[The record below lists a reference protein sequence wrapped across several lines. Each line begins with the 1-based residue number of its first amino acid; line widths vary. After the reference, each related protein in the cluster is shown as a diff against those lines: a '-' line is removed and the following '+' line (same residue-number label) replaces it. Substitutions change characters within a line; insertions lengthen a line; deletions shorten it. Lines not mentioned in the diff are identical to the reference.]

1 MKRIVIGLAITVLS
15 STVIFAQKD
24 APPLPVPPT
33 SAQVA
38 ADNATA
44 IQLAKAALAAHGGEK
59 LKQMKSLVMKGSAD
73 INVSN
78 QVQPGGFSTAISGSK
93 YYFEISTQLQSF
105 KQVFDGQNTSST
117 LPGILLPPV
126 TSVGFPV
133 LAHVGEAGYLV
144 TKYGGLKKKP
154 GFRITTPDGFYTDF
168 WVDEKSGEVKGYES
182 SYLAYGR
189 DITTSAEIESTQNVE
204 GVILPKKYSQR
215 FDLGSFTAYASF
227 NMKDI
232 RVNVPVDESAFT
244 LK

>member
-1 MKRIVIGLAITVLS
+1 MKRIAIIIALLVLS
-15 STVIFAQKD
+15 YTAAFSQKD
-24 APPLPVPPT
+24 AGPAPT
-33 SAQVA
+33 AAQVA
-38 ADNATA
+38 ADNAA
-44 IQLAKAALAAHGGEK
+44 ADQIAKAALAAHGGDK

-78 QVQPGGFSTAISGSK
+78 QVQPGGFSTAISGSR

-105 KQVFDGQNTSST
+105 KQVFDGQNTTSS

-133 LAHVGEAGYLV
+133 LAHVGEAGYVV
-144 TKYGGLKKKP
+144 TKYGGAKKRP
-154 GFRITTPDGFYTDF
+154 GFRLTTPDGFYTDF

-182 SYLAYGR
+182 AYLAYGR
-189 DITTSAEIESTQNVE
+189 NISTSAEIESTQNVE

-215 FDLGSFTAYASF
+215 FDLGAFTAYASF

-232 RVNVPVDESAFT
+232 RVNAPVDETVFT